1 MDPAQTFVVGL
12 SVGLRFYVPPFAE
25 ARRMGH
31 PNDCGWFECGWVF
44 VPPFA
49 EARRMGHPNVC
60 GWFKCGV
67 EVLRPTLRKGAKD
80 GAPERLWLV

>member
-31 PNDCGWFECGWVF
+31 PNDCGWFECGLRF
-44 VPPFA
+44 YVPPFA
-49 EARRMGHPNVC
+49 ETRRMGHPGFVV
-60 GWFKCGV
+60 GWDQD
-67 EVLRPTLRKGAKD
+67 L
-80 GAPERLWLV
+80 